1 MSYQAF
7 CNLCDARDTE
17 LVRRGTFHLCPECA
31 TREELR
37 VCQDLATDPA
47 QPSSVRADARRKVR
61 ALSHRL
67 MRLVKA
73 RAEA

>member
-1 MSYQAF
+1 MNHQNY
-7 CNLCDARDTE
+7 CNLCEARDTE
-17 LVRRGTFHLCPECA
+17 LVRRGTFHLCPECSV
-31 TREELR
+31 REELR

-61 ALSHRL
+61 TLSHRL
-67 MRLVKA
+67 ARMAKA

>member
-17 LVRRGTFHLCPECA
+17 LIRRGTFHLCPECSV
-31 TREELR
+31 REELR
-37 VCQDLATDPA
+37 VCQDLAADPA

-61 ALSHRL
+61 TLGHRL
-67 MRLVKA
+67 ARMAKA
-73 RAEA
+73 SAEA

>member
-1 MSYQAF
+1 
-7 CNLCDARDTE
+7 
-17 LVRRGTFHLCPECA
+17 
-31 TREELR
+31 LR

-61 ALSHRL
+61 TLGHRL
-67 MRLVKA
+67 ARMAKA